1 MSKDP
6 LQFRKTLHSV
16 YSFVRSVEVNRATAS
31 LTLDH
36 LIQAQMERIK
46 GGSTR
51 SILDSKG
58 ESLGSRVS
66 LLDALAALEKD
77 MTAAVEAVDKAGSD
91 PQKLEELGI
100 YTVDQTEFTAT

>member
-16 YSFVRSVEVNRATAS
+16 YSFVRSVEVNRAIAN

-46 GGSTR
+46 GGATR
-51 SILDSKG
+51 NILDSKG
-58 ESLGSRVS
+58 ESLGSKIPQIEV
-66 LLDALAALEKD
+66 LTVLEQD
-77 MTAAVEAVDKAGSD
+77 INAAVAAVDKAGND

-100 YTVDQTEFTAT
+100 YTVDQTSFT